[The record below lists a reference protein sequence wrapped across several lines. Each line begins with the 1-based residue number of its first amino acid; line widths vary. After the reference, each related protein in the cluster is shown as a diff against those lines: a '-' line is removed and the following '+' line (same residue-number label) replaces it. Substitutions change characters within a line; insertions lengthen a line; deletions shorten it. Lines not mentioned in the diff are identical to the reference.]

1 MHAGTWCSGIT
12 SALHAEG
19 PGFNPQCVHAWFL
32 DELLIDT
39 LVDWRSRW
47 AHGVVVSHP
56 LCMRKALGSN
66 PSVSNVGLRPCCA
79 HQGRAFHVGRRSSPQ
94 VVPPQNYQWG
104 CLTGPRRSKASCHFA
119 LVPVGTWCSGITSAS
134 HAEGPG
140 FNPQCVQRIKFALV
154 TSLGRVTLSQGFV
167 HAG

>member
-1 MHAGTWCSGIT
+1 MKHNSRHQALRGCRKPARSRVKKRKCVLNSSNARAIHMHAGTWCSGIT

-94 VVPPQNYQWG
+94 G
-104 CLTGPRRSKASCHFA
+104 RTSAEL
-119 LVPVGTWCSGITSAS
+119 PVGVPYRTSPIQSFVPFRLGPSG
-134 HAEGPG
+134 HM
-140 FNPQCVQRIKFALV
+140 V
-154 TSLGRVTLSQGFV
+154 
-167 HAG
+167 